1 MSKPVYS
8 EKEVIQKSDIGREEF
23 NGYRKYGLIT
33 PLVNNETGTELY
45 SQNALDILRKIKQL
59 KIIGYEFEEIRKII
73 KKVGLPVVEDA
84 VEIENEKN
92 YLTVGELAEKIGV
105 NARTIKH
112 WEDKGIIFPDARS
125 GGGFRLY
132 QEIYIYLG
140 KLILDLQMF
149 GYTLDEIK
157 TVSDLFRDFVTI
169 SNKPESYPANERRK
183 KLEEMQQQIHKLF
196 TKMTALTEG
205 ISRWEDL
212 LKKKQKEINKLID
225 KSK

>member
-8 EKEVIQKSDIGREEF
+8 EKEIIQKSDTGRKELNE
-23 NGYRKYGLIT
+23 YRKYGLIS

-59 KIIGYEFEEIRKII
+59 KSIGYEFEEIRKII
-73 KKVGLPVVEDA
+73 KKVGLPAVEDA
-84 VEIENEKN
+84 AEIENEKN

-125 GGGFRLY
+125 SGGFRLY
-132 QEIYIYLG
+132 QEIYVYLG

-157 TVSDLFRDFVTI
+157 TVSDLFREFVTI
-169 SNKPESYPANERRK
+169 SNRPDSYPVNERRK
-183 KLEEMQQQIHKLF
+183 KFEEMQQQIEQLF
-196 TKMTALTEG
+196 TKMTALKEG
-205 ISRWEDL
+205 ISRWENL
-212 LKKKQKEINKLID
+212 LKKKQKEINKMID